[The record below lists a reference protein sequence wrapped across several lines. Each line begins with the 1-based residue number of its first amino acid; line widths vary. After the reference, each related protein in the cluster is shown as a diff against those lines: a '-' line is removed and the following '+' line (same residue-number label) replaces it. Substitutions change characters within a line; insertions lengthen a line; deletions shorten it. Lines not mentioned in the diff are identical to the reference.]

1 LACSDRNKGNNLTT
15 ERRNK
20 NMKMEKSAQEVINE
34 IEVEDNYLDL
44 TKDYSNLCSPSEK
57 GGGN

>member
-1 LACSDRNKGNNLTT
+1 
-15 ERRNK
+15 
-20 NMKMEKSAQEVINE
+20 MKMEKSAQEVINE